1 MDAIPHYLSPVS
13 IIPGGCPQFLD
24 FALPLE
30 ALGKH
35 VRYFYEELKGEGS
48 GGRYTHFLHCLE
60 NRDNVF
66 TDQLTGKE
74 YTGDTYS
81 MQAAKELKTW
91 DGQWLPV
98 PFLRTL
104 EQCWPDGGKCFE
116 CGPSN
121 WARARVMPSSKDPNM
136 LRVVIIFDT
145 TVEERPA
152 GEDRYHAL
160 SPQDVSAHGHFML
173 AHHVRDN
180 SWFLNEAWVDQWLLE
195 LYTARNQGKRRG
207 AAWGEEDPYVLKHL
221 ASYLTWLDIVRL
233 AVKDVAVQVINP
245 ARDTPVD
252 VDLILDIG
260 NSRTTGILV
269 ETPPQCSTDLNQ
281 SYVLRLRDLS
291 QPDLEYADPFETRV
305 EFVDATFGNDTLS
318 RRSGRQT
325 PAFAWPS
332 AVRIGPEAARL
343 ATQAVCAEGTTGMS
357 SPKRYLWDERPW
369 QQTWR
374 YNTSGNTEPMVN
386 RGLFAR
392 QLNPQGTP
400 LSCFDDPLFRRSPSL
415 KKQQPEP
422 VFESLFTRSSLM
434 MFMLGEILTQTLIT
448 INSPATRARGRLP
461 NLPRRLRRLIFT
473 VPTAMPVAEKR
484 IFRRWVL
491 WAVKVIWEGLGWSE
505 WCVPPQQQ
513 NRIRSGDYRTSPLV
527 RCDWDEASCSQLVLL
542 YNELTVKQHGDA
554 HHLFRL
560 MGKKR
565 ARYSDHPCVR
575 IASIDIGGGTTDLSI
590 TTYELASGE
599 GDTARIVPHTEF
611 RDGFNIAGDEVAREV
626 VLQHVIPA
634 VSDALQARGVQEPRL
649 LLAQLFGRDTI
660 GMSQEQRNTRI
671 RLVRQ
676 VALPVALGL
685 LRVCE
690 QDSDVHLDQ
699 TCTLGDF
706 FEPAV
711 GDAPANGRTGE
722 EEAPAENGTFRPAI
736 LALRPQQS
744 TLDAVTALV
753 RDTVPGLDDFS
764 IMDVPITVSPQ
775 KLQATIQRTLAP
787 TLSALCELAHLY
799 DTDMLLLTGRPSAWK
814 VVASTVMAKLPVPP
828 DRIIPMRR
836 YHVGSWYPFPDTLGR
851 IQDPKT
857 TVVVGAILC
866 ALAEG
871 HIEGFSFD
879 SNALRLTS
887 TARYIGELDI
897 NTQLR
902 APKVWFKVDVDAKSG
917 VELNRTVAFNGQL
930 GIGYRQLGAE
940 RWPATRYHLLTF
952 ASEDARARASGRL
965 PYKVDVTLNVAEMLD
980 DEDMP
985 VSNGEREERS
995 EGEFSITAITDN
1007 AGNFVS
1013 PRDLE
1018 IRLQTLPTD
1027 EGYWLDT
1034 GVVNAAN

>member
-1 MDAIPHYLSPVS
+1 MKSSREKAAAAAIRISSTVW
-13 IIPGGCPQFLD
+13 
-24 FALPLE
+24 
-30 ALGKH
+30 
-35 VRYFYEELKGEGS
+35 R
-48 GGRYTHFLHCLE
+48 T
-60 NRDNVF
+60 NVF

-343 ATQAVCAEGTTGMS
+343 ATQAVCAEGTTRMS

-434 MFMLGEILTQTLIT
+434 MFS
-448 INSPATRARGRLP
+448 SPSIRPPPVPGDGCPTCPGVCAASSSP
-461 NLPRRLRRLIFT
+461 CPRPCPWRKNASSGAGCSGPSRSSGK
-473 VPTAMPVAEKR
+473 ASA
-484 IFRRWVL
+484 
-491 WAVKVIWEGLGWSE
+491 G
-505 WCVPPQQQ
+505 
-513 NRIRSGDYRTSPLV
+513 RSGMCRRSSRTGSGP
-527 RCDWDEASCSQLVLL
+527 
-542 YNELTVKQHGDA
+542 G
-554 HHLFRL
+554 
-560 MGKKR
+560 
-565 ARYSDHPCVR
+565 
-575 IASIDIGGGTTDLSI
+575 I
-590 TTYELASGE
+590 T
-599 GDTARIVPHTEF
+599 
-611 RDGFNIAGDEVAREV
+611 
-626 VLQHVIPA
+626 
-634 VSDALQARGVQEPRL
+634 
-649 LLAQLFGRDTI
+649 
-660 GMSQEQRNTRI
+660 
-671 RLVRQ
+671 
-676 VALPVALGL
+676 
-685 LRVCE
+685 
-690 QDSDVHLDQ
+690 
-699 TCTLGDF
+699 
-706 FEPAV
+706 
-711 GDAPANGRTGE
+711 APARWCAVTG
-722 EEAPAENGTFRPAI
+722 TRPA
-736 LALRPQQS
+736 APSWCCS
-744 TLDAVTALV
+744 TTSLPSNSTG
-753 RDTVPGLDDFS
+753 T
-764 IMDVPITVSPQ
+764 
-775 KLQATIQRTLAP
+775 P
-787 TLSALCELAHLY
+787 TTCSA
-799 DTDMLLLTGRPSAWK
+799 
-814 VVASTVMAKLPVPP
+814 
-828 DRIIPMRR
+828 
-836 YHVGSWYPFPDTLGR
+836 
-851 IQDPKT
+851 
-857 TVVVGAILC
+857 
-866 ALAEG
+866 
-871 HIEGFSFD
+871 
-879 SNALRLTS
+879 
-887 TARYIGELDI
+887 
-897 NTQLR
+897 
-902 APKVWFKVDVDAKSG
+902 
-917 VELNRTVAFNGQL
+917 
-930 GIGYRQLGAE
+930 
-940 RWPATRYHLLTF
+940 
-952 ASEDARARASGRL
+952 
-965 PYKVDVTLNVAEMLD
+965 
-980 DEDMP
+980 
-985 VSNGEREERS
+985 
-995 EGEFSITAITDN
+995 
-1007 AGNFVS
+1007 
-1013 PRDLE
+1013 
-1018 IRLQTLPTD
+1018 
-1027 EGYWLDT
+1027 
-1034 GVVNAAN
+1034 